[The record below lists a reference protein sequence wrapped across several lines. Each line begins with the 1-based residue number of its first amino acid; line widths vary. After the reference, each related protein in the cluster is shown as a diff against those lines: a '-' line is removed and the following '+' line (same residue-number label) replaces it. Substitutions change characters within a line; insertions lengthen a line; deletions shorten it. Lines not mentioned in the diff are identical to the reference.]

1 MRWQGRASLSIF
13 FLARQV
19 GISGSYGLS
28 GGPVLDFGRIHVPI
42 RANFKVTGN
51 PACPSATIETESGDC
66 TDLLASASSSVLLDA
81 VHRED
86 FKLYLGAGGD
96 VGWLTD
102 YHLVAGIQYKMFFG
116 EIRAGQKQTGIMLG
130 FSSR

>member
-1 MRWQGRASLSIF
+1 LASHYRPRQQNRPPGCQEELWRWSNPGEKNKI
-13 FLARQV
+13 
-19 GISGSYGLS
+19 
-28 GGPVLDFGRIHVPI
+28 
-42 RANFKVTGN
+42 TGK
-51 PACPSATIETESGDC
+51 PACPSAAIETESGDC
-66 TDLLASASSSVLLDA
+66 TDLLASASSSVLFDA

-86 FKLYLGAGGD
+86 FQLYLGAGGD

-102 YHLVAGIQYKMFFG
+102 YHLTAGIQYKMFFG